1 MKEINNILSED
12 EKGWENS
19 PKNILSII
27 KEQGATSPNMIK
39 KIKKWVTSQP
49 EYEDG
54 KYKVMTS
61 EPSLPTETPLL
72 SRKPSLERTLSEMSY
87 GSSPEAPDYYPVF
100 LEFMQKYSKDIQENL
115 TELGSTELD
124 SSQENIKKSAEN
136 FVQTVDSNGAQ
147 FTEINRQQIPYAI
160 RNFPFLVEHLY
171 NKLSL
176 KIKPGKNLVIID
188 TANII
193 KGTPL
198 TNITS
203 NDQLIWVMKS
213 TRQTEFTTKINQMN
227 RQETQTIILA
237 DVSPEPTVV
246 GTKEHPNVAGQRQD
260 VCKISSCGEEN
271 HDICTYDD
279 LVIWL
284 LYFGCKY
291 YYKVVQFQS
300 DR

>member
-1 MKEINNILSED
+1 
-12 EKGWENS
+12 
-19 PKNILSII
+19 
-27 KEQGATSPNMIK
+27 
-39 KIKKWVTSQP
+39 
-49 EYEDG
+49 
-54 KYKVMTS
+54 MTS

-124 SSQENIKKSAEN
+124 SSQENIKKSVEN

-291 YYKVVQFQS
+291 YYKGGTVSIRTGDKDLS
-300 DR
+300 DSCSGGSDNEFIKRLTYPLRCVNGWIPAYNNFDIKVLDI